1 MGQICLKPEAVLE
14 IDLNLAENATL
25 AKVEVKRS
33 ISNSIIR
40 IAVMARLEQLKHED
54 CQYSF
59 TQSTKIVIRKI
70 QAGALQL
77 WCIPPVKEYAGANV
91 KEGYAETF
99 AIYKLDSK
107 GIEKLN

>member
-1 MGQICLKPEAVLE
+1 M
-14 IDLNLAENATL
+14 
-25 AKVEVKRS
+25 
-33 ISNSIIR
+33 
-40 IAVMARLEQLKHED
+40 
-54 CQYSF
+54 
-59 TQSTKIVIRKI
+59 KIVSILSRSPRKSSLGKI

-77 WCIPPVKEYAGANV
+77 RCIPPVKEYAGANV